1 MLMLDV
7 ACLSKEIA
15 GHDVFRTVGKLQ
27 SATGLLWSCALPA
40 TVGDQCEVLTARGP
54 VRAEVIGFSRGIAY
68 VVPYEAVGEVRGG
81 MQVLRSEHGLKTPVG
96 DVLLGRVLDGLGRP
110 MDGKGP
116 LARCASRDVHLLPPA
131 PLDRSRIS
139 KPFVTGQLRH

>member
-7 ACLSKEIA
+7 ACLSRDIA

-27 SATGLLWSCALPA
+27 SATGLLWSWRLPA
-40 TVGDQCEVLTARGP
+40 TVGDQCEVVTARGP

-68 VVPYEAVGEVRGG
+68 VVPYEAIGEVRGG
-81 MQVLRSEHGLKTPVG
+81 MQVLRCEHGLKTPVG

-110 MDGKGP
+110 MDGQGP
-116 LARCASRDVHLLPPA
+116 LARCSSRAVHLIPPA
-131 PLDRSRIS
+131 PWTAAELPS
-139 KPFVTGQLRH
+139 PW